1 MGLWQKLLGKDDAD
15 DVEFIR
21 KYTTLDTT
29 PIGEVT
35 QKFEVYR
42 AKSERQ
48 ARAYLATRMVSDP
61 RVRVVVETPEGA
73 FTKDVRGVHGPFA
86 SNI

>member
-1 MGLWQKLLGKDDAD
+1 MGLWQKLFGKDDVD
-15 DVEFIR
+15 DVELIS
-21 KYTTLDTT
+21 KYTKLDNT

-35 QKFEVYR
+35 LKFEVYR
-42 AKSERQ
+42 AKSEKQ

-86 SNI
+86 SSI